1 MRSYARCAHILKRLQ
16 ILLSRS
22 GKRFHVMMSSWV
34 SYVKTGCV
42 WKVRVCRDDVIRWK
56 HFPRYWPFVRGI
68 HRSLVN
74 SLHTGQWRG
83 ALMFSLIC
91 AWMYGWANNGDAGDL
106 RRHLAHYDVIIMS
119 HKNPAPIPE
128 RILIRIQIQRKIR
141 LHVNPFRGTGCPLLI
156 LIPACINDYILR
168 KGRDEITYPFPNFS
182 GASVEVLEWIINS
195 SSHFIGHLIT
205 NPRRD

>member
-34 SYVKTGCV
+34 SHVKTGCV

-56 HFPRYWPFVRGI
+56 NFPRYWPFVRGI
-68 HRSLVN
+68 HRSPVN
-74 SLHTGQWRG
+74 SLHT
-83 ALMFSLIC
+83 
-91 AWMYGWANNGDAGDL
+91 MYGWANNGDAGDL
-106 RRHLAHYDVIIMS
+106 RRHLAHYDVITMS

-141 LHVNPFRGTGCPLLI
+141 LHVNPFRATGCPSLTS
-156 LIPACINDYILR
+156 IPACINDYIHH
-168 KGRDEITYPFPNFS
+168 KVPDEISYPFPNFNS
-182 GASVEVLEWIINS
+182 AYVEVLEGIGNF
-195 SSHFIGHLIT
+195 SSHVIERVIT
-205 NPRRD
+205 NPCRD